1 MRTPTHCRGWTPAED
16 SISERSTATMRKSP
30 SLSKTVG
37 SPSVSRGALQRL
49 AGANSPMMRMASP
62 SKRQCTE
69 QFTVLSP
76 RSSGLHSPVAS
87 PTAASSRRGLSRSLQ
102 GSMNGPRSTFRSLS
116 GSRLSPITT
125 STAATSVNRS
135 RSSSPSVGHVGDG
148 GKITPLLSPGR
159 QAGSAFSPT
168 KNVKKST
175 IASPVRAPPASSAV
189 IATTPTRSPSRTLFQ
204 SPVIARIEARRRAAS
219 ARKAMRGTPGSARK
233 TSRVDQMK
241 AAGNLERTWSGL
253 RPRQRTSR
261 VGCPAPV
268 SEEEVTIPEPP
279 RFDCGNPLLNGLCS
293 LLLEIEPPTGV
304 LRIPLKRAEEV
315 EEARARVTDG
325 TRLINEDLRAAA
337 TAIGQPTI
345 GPLFQALLCR
355 HASIDGPSGAMY
367 ASRDDRAGGAELDL
381 SAIADTIEPL
391 SRRCVAV
398 VQLLRIKLED
408 DGDLHQASKT
418 LRDISNFFEQMDEAC
433 TAGGLPPAD
442 ALAQMRL

>member
-1 MRTPTHCRGWTPAED
+1 M
-16 SISERSTATMRKSP
+16 
-30 SLSKTVG
+30 
-37 SPSVSRGALQRL
+37 
-49 AGANSPMMRMASP
+49 
-62 SKRQCTE
+62 
-69 QFTVLSP
+69 
-76 RSSGLHSPVAS
+76 
-87 PTAASSRRGLSRSLQ
+87 
-102 GSMNGPRSTFRSLS
+102 
-116 GSRLSPITT
+116 
-125 STAATSVNRS
+125 
-135 RSSSPSVGHVGDG
+135 
-148 GKITPLLSPGR
+148 
-159 QAGSAFSPT
+159 
-168 KNVKKST
+168 
-175 IASPVRAPPASSAV
+175 
-189 IATTPTRSPSRTLFQ
+189 
-204 SPVIARIEARRRAAS
+204 
-219 ARKAMRGTPGSARK
+219 
-233 TSRVDQMK
+233 
-241 AAGNLERTWSGL
+241 
-253 RPRQRTSR
+253 
-261 VGCPAPV
+261 

-315 EEARARVTDG
+315 EEARARVADG
-325 TRLINEDLRAAA
+325 MRLINEDLRAAA